1 MNITAIGA
9 AGGEQRMPT
18 PQPTATTATTA
29 AVRTVERRR
38 GPSGSVLLVE
48 SSRALPLVH
57 LVVAIRS
64 GSAWDPHKKDGLMNL
79 MGEVARRGAAGRPRE
94 DIDAQIDRLGAT
106 LDVRTDADALRLE
119 GHVLTRY
126 LDDYLRIIADI
137 LLRPDFTAD
146 ELVRTRREI
155 LADIDELRNDDQA
168 LAQRFFV
175 RNLYSDH
182 PYGHPPEGDRASLE
196 RIRREDL
203 RAHYRRHMVGPNVIF
218 AAAGD
223 IGAEDFAD
231 RVSRSFAALPQG
243 SAPGPNPLAMREP
256 QPPKGWRIQIVDK
269 PDRHQAQI
277 LFGQLGVPATDPDY
291 VPLLV
296 AVSGFGGHGMK
307 ATLMDEVRT
316 KRGLAYG
323 AYMTLAETLARGPI
337 TGWFFTE
344 NDKAVS
350 TLKLVLRLYVGLM
363 EKGIDDAGVIFARN
377 FLAGAQ
383 ASAMDDPEHR
393 LAARVSAEIAGLSPA
408 FVDDL
413 PDRIRTVTPTQVRTA
428 IVRHVRAHDLAIT
441 AVATAASLR
450 ASLIAAKVQ
459 PSAIDVVPYQGY

>member
-1 MNITAIGA
+1 
-9 AGGEQRMPT
+9 
-18 PQPTATTATTA
+18 
-29 AVRTVERRR
+29 
-38 GPSGSVLLVE
+38 
-48 SSRALPLVH
+48 
-57 LVVAIRS
+57 
-64 GSAWDPHKKDGLMNL
+64 
-79 MGEVARRGAAGRPRE
+79 
-94 DIDAQIDRLGAT
+94 
-106 LDVRTDADALRLE
+106 
-119 GHVLTRY
+119 
-126 LDDYLRIIADI
+126 
-137 LLRPDFTAD
+137 
-146 ELVRTRREI
+146 
-155 LADIDELRNDDQA
+155 
-168 LAQRFFV
+168 
-175 RNLYSDH
+175 
-182 PYGHPPEGDRASLE
+182 
-196 RIRREDL
+196 
-203 RAHYRRHMVGPNVIF
+203 
-218 AAAGD
+218 
-223 IGAEDFAD
+223 
-231 RVSRSFAALPQG
+231 
-243 SAPGPNPLAMREP
+243 
-256 QPPKGWRIQIVDK
+256 
-269 PDRHQAQI
+269 
-277 LFGQLGVPATDPDY
+277 
-291 VPLLV
+291 
-296 AVSGFGGHGMK
+296 MK